1 MADLTIVFHVFSNS
15 WGSGILM
22 VIAFAKPLLADDY
35 FIIYMTDDY
44 DDYVGLY
51 YPISWK
57 LLLSVQPVLS

>member
-1 MADLTIVFHVFSNS
+1 
-15 WGSGILM
+15 M